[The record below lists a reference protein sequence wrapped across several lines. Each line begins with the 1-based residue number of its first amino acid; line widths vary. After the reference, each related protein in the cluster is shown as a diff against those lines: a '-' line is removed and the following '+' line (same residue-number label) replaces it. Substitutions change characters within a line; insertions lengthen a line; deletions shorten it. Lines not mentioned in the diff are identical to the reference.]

1 MKVFVTGGT
10 GLVGRHVI
18 AALTR
23 RGDTVR
29 ALARS
34 DRAAAELAAL
44 GAEAARGDLSA
55 STRHGPLMEGC
66 DAVVHAAAT
75 VLSGGRWEAWRE
87 VNVLGTER
95 VVRSAA
101 QVGARVVHLSSVA
114 VYGQRLA
121 SGLDRRGH
129 DEGFDLEH
137 APVPRDPYERSKR
150 EAELVLWSVA
160 RQTGLN
166 AVALRPC
173 VLYGEGDRHFSPR
186 VAKLLRRGVAPLV
199 GGGTNHMTLVY
210 AGNVAAA
217 VTSALDRPSTSGPFN
232 ITNDGPLTMREFVER
247 FAAGLGVRPRWVRI
261 PRGLAWS
268 AARLWDHTG
277 GALLSPWQTVSLSAA
292 VQFLAGE
299 NPYDSS
305 RAAQLLQW
313 RPPLAAAEAAER
325 TGASF
330 RAPARPRVRP

>member
-1 MKVFVTGGT
+1 VRVFVTGGS

-23 RGDTVR
+23 RGDAVR

-34 DRAAAELAAL
+34 ERAAADVAVL
-44 GAEAARGDLSA
+44 GAEPVRGDLSA
-55 STRHGPLMEGC
+55 ATPLHAMLEGC
-66 DAVVHAAAT
+66 EAVVHAAAT
-75 VLSGGRWEAWRE
+75 VLFGGRWDAWRE
-87 VNVLGTER
+87 INVLGTER
-95 VVRSAA
+95 IVGSAA
-101 QVGARVVHLSSVA
+101 RHGARVVHLSSVA
-114 VYGQRLA
+114 VYGHRLA
-121 SGLDRRGH
+121 GGIDRPG
-129 DEGFDLEH
+129 DGEDFDLEH

-150 EAELVLWSVA
+150 EAELLLWKVA
-160 RQTGLN
+160 GETGLR

-173 VLYGEGDRHFSPR
+173 VIYGEGDRHFSPR
-186 VAKLLRRGVAPLV
+186 VATALRRGLVPLI
-199 GGGTNHMTLVY
+199 GDGTNHFSVVY

-217 VTSALDRPSTSGPFN
+217 VVAALDNPEAAGPFN
-232 ITNDGPLTMREFVER
+232 ITNDGQLTQREFVER

-277 GALLSPWQTVSLSAA
+277 GALLSPWQALPFSTA

-305 RAAQLLQW
+305 AARRRLPW
-313 RPPLAAAEAAER
+313 RPPTAAAEAAER

-330 RAPARPRVRP
+330 RA

>member
-1 MKVFVTGGT
+1 VKVFLTGGT
-10 GLVGRHVI
+10 GLVGRHII
-18 AALTR
+18 AALAG

-34 DRAAAELAAL
+34 DRAVAELTAL
-44 GAEAARGDLSA
+44 GAEPARGDLSA
-55 STRHGPLMEGC
+55 ATRFEPLMEGC
-66 DAVVHAAAT
+66 DAVVHAAAI

-101 QVGARVVHLSSVA
+101 RSGARVVHLSSVA
-114 VYGQRLA
+114 VYGHRRA
-121 SGLDRRGH
+121 SGLDRVGH
-129 DEGFDLEH
+129 DEEFDLEH
-137 APVPRDPYERSKR
+137 APVPPDPYERSKR
-150 EAELVLWSVA
+150 EAELVLWEVA
-160 RQTGLN
+160 RATGLS

-186 VAKLLRRGVAPLV
+186 VAKLLRRGVVPLI

-210 AGNVAAA
+210 AGSVAAA
-217 VTSALDRPSTSGPFN
+217 VTCALDRPGAGGPFN
-232 ITNDGPLTMREFVER
+232 ITNDGTLTLREFAER
-247 FAAGLGVRPRWVRI
+247 FAAGLGVRPRWLRI

-268 AARLWDHTG
+268 AARAWDRTG
-277 GALLSPWQTVSLSAA
+277 GALLAPWQTVSLSAA

-305 RAAQLLQW
+305 RASRLLQW
-313 RPPLAAAEAAER
+313 RPPVDAAEAAER

-330 RAPARPRVRP
+330 RAPARPRAHP